1 AFRPCLS
8 LAETRSADESRGC
21 DRFAPQ
27 KVDRDSD
34 PCPDR
39 QKPGDRIDN
48 IVPEVETSPG
58 AQQEPEYANVQDQRD
73 EDISPVDRVAENGG
87 EQQRQQIAA
96 VSEDVG
102 VVVQEAD
109 GG

>member
-1 AFRPCLS
+1 
-8 LAETRSADESRGC
+8 
-21 DRFAPQ
+21 
-27 KVDRDSD
+27 
-34 PCPDR
+34 
-39 QKPGDRIDN
+39 KPGDRIDN

-109 GG
+109 GGGIEHETCEHQHRGSEAKLRHRLTTASGWPRT